1 MTFGKTF
8 SFAGCNLVLKNAS
21 DLVGEKI
28 ETEQFFDA
36 MNSTLQILFLT
47 QLVIKKSCFIAKL
60 SISATLLCL
69 SFPKCFT

>member
-36 MNSTLQILFLT
+36 MNVILSLQVRIQPYKFY
-47 QLVIKKSCFIAKL
+47 F
-60 SISATLLCL
+60 
-69 SFPKCFT
+69 